1 MAIWQNGSCLGLQ
14 TRISLFDSGYR
25 LQICACVVFNGNMFG
40 FHPKVEGSNPFI
52 RSSFGCDR
60 ILELSLEVPIGNRL
74 RGWPIQA
81 LTKCFMR
88 IWYSGRAVACQA
100 TEASSNLAI
109 RSKLFIC
116 GIGLVVG
123 P

>member
-25 LQICACVVFNGNMFG
+25 LQIYACVVFNGNMFG

-81 LTKCFMR
+81 LTKC
-88 IWYSGRAVACQA
+88 CK
-100 TEASSNLAI
+100 TEAGCIIDLA
-109 RSKLFIC
+109 LCYVF
-116 GIGLVVG
+116 
-123 P
+123 PTMQWT